1 MHKNCF
7 ESHGIHHIAKNG
19 DFVTSS
25 DDVISDVDLFVIC
38 TGYYYDFSFLS
49 NDVDLKMD
57 ENRRTLHNL
66 YKHIFYMDKPS
77 LSFVDF
83 HIKYSRFPSCISNAV
98 T

>member
-38 TGYYYDFSFLS
+38 TGYSYGFSFLS
-49 NDVDLKMD
+49 NDVDLKITYKWM
-57 ENRRTLHNL
+57 RTEGLCIIYISTFSIRTNL
-66 YKHIFYMDKPS
+66 
-77 LSFVDF
+77 
-83 HIKYSRFPSCISNAV
+83 R
-98 T
+98 